1 MHTDLVTVLKR
12 YQKGNQATFA
22 LLRQPQEVRNIW
34 SGGDICKVHNLYAG
48 EQDIDVSR
56 TPLDYKGYS
65 IRKSRNSAFNGI
77 R

>member
-12 YQKGNQATFA
+12 YQKGSQATFV

-34 SGGDICKVHNLYAG
+34 SGEGICEVHNLYAG

-56 TPLDYKGYS
+56 TPLD
-65 IRKSRNSAFNGI
+65 
-77 R
+77 